1 MYKVFTRAWW
11 RDNPKWPNGLEPHAG
26 PKRTICYASTEREAR
41 EICQDYNDMH
51 DPGPYS
57 YKAEYENA

>member
-41 EICQDYNDMH
+41 AICQGITMT
-51 DPGPYS
+51 
-57 YKAEYENA
+57 